1 MRQANYKIPPRTPVQ
16 PKPPPS
22 AEGRHGAEAGRGH
35 GLPVP
40 EVVDVARGEDA
51 VHGRR
56 GREAI
61 VRLQDDV
68 ASIEFQL
75 SLEDLGRGRVPDG
88 QEEALHLEVGRLARL
103 CIPDTDPLYLGFPQ
117 Y

>member
-1 MRQANYKIPPRTPVQ
+1 MPVTSQTLLSRTNKSPRTRPVI
-16 PKPPPS
+16 
-22 AEGRHGAEAGRGH
+22 
-35 GLPVP
+35 
-40 EVVDVARGEDA
+40 DVARGEDA

-61 VRLQDDV
+61 MRLQDDV

-75 SLEDLGRGRVPDG
+75 SLEDLGRGCVPDG

-103 CIPDTDPLYLGFPQ
+103 CIPDTDALDLGFAEDVDDFGIPDDPDVR
-117 Y
+117 